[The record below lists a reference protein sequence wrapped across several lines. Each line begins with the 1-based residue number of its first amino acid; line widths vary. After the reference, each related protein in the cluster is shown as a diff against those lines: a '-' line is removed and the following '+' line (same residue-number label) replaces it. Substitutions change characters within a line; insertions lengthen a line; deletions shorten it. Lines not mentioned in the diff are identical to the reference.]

1 MCDNRLRSPHA
12 LRCACARCALTRAR
26 AAGGSQFALAWLGTA
41 SLQKGPLWWASH
53 HRHHHRTADT
63 RADAHSP
70 VVHGFW
76 WSHCGWFLLTNRH
89 AAPLL
94 RAVPDLAALPEL
106 RFLERFYL
114 LPPAALAACLYA
126 WGGEQAVAYGFIVA
140 TVLCWHATYAINSVA
155 HLLGG
160 RRFVCEF
167 NGSCTARNN
176 LCAPSLQQGLCA
188 ALADAPAA
196 LAQRSCAADAR
207 RRMAQQ
213 PSPLPE
219 LNEKRFLLVGNR
231 PHLLRPQDALVD
243 RPDLGFQTGSKVNS

>member
-1 MCDNRLRSPHA
+1 MRHA
-12 LRCACARCALTRAR
+12 LTWAR
-26 AAGGSQFALAWLGTA
+26 AVGGPPLQFALAWLGTA

-106 RFLERFYL
+106 RFLERHYL
-114 LPPAALAACLYA
+114 LPPACLAACLGA
-126 WGGEQAVAYGFIVA
+126 AGGARAVAFGFFVA

-167 NGSCTARNN
+167 NGACTARNN
-176 LCAPSLQQGLCA
+176 LVLALLTLGEGWHNNHHRFMASARHGFVQPYEIDVTFYAIKLLERLGLA
-188 ALADAPAA
+188 WNVKGAPAEL
-196 LAQRSCAADAR
+196 LAHSR
-207 RRMAQQ
+207 RR
-213 PSPLPE
+213 
-219 LNEKRFLLVGNR
+219 
-231 PHLLRPQDALVD
+231 
-243 RPDLGFQTGSKVNS
+243 

>member
-1 MCDNRLRSPHA
+1 V
-12 LRCACARCALTRAR
+12 CAGHGRVRVRARCALTRAR
-26 AAGGSQFALAWLGTA
+26 SAGGSQFALAWLGTA

-106 RFLERFYL
+106 RFLERCYL

-126 WGGEQAVAYGFIVA
+126 GGGPRAVAYGFFVA

-167 NGSCTARNN
+167 NGACTARNN
-176 LCAPSLQQGLCA
+176 LCAPLPC
-188 ALADAPAA
+188 P
-196 LAQRSCAADAR
+196 R
-207 RRMAQQ
+207 RGW
-213 PSPLPE
+213 PL
-219 LNEKRFLLVGNR
+219 G
-231 PHLLRPQDALVD
+231 
-243 RPDLGFQTGSKVNS
+243 

>member
-1 MCDNRLRSPHA
+1 M
-12 LRCACARCALTRAR
+12 
-26 AAGGSQFALAWLGTA
+26 
-41 SLQKGPLWWASH
+41 QKGPLWWASH

-126 WGGEQAVAYGFIVA
+126 WGGERAVAYGFVVA

-176 LCAPSLQQGLCA
+176 LCAHPALQSRFAACADALA
-188 ALADAPAA
+188 ALT
-196 LAQRSCAADAR
+196 QRSCVAHAR
-207 RRMAQQ
+207 RGVAQQ
-213 PSPLPE
+213 PPSLHG
-219 LNEKRFLLVGNR
+219 LGTAR
-231 PHLLRPQDALVD
+231 LRTAV
-243 RPDLGFQTGSKVNS
+243 